1 MENLSTFF
9 LYGVVTYLNSLV
21 LISLIFGAVGFSTYY
36 YSRTRGSNQ
45 TDSINAAMMM
55 IFLIIGF
62 MLFYVGAYFVTN
74 PDKQLT
80 EDVSGIGWG
89 LFGFGF
95 SVISVSF
102 SFFSNIESQRNV
114 EMIKV
119 FLFEGRH
126 RTRRFKKKLNGRELF
141 KIAFIWYIFTS
152 LTWIYCVVYSPQL
165 LIFPVVV
172 MFIMLLICVALS
184 ILSVHRDDVVK
195 RKMKISFFAILQW
208 IRRQVVKNC
217 IFCYLF
223 SEKFPEVHE

>member
-21 LISLIFGAVGFSTYY
+21 LISFIFGAVGFSTYY
-36 YSRTRGSNQ
+36 YNRARGSNQ
-45 TDSINAAMMM
+45 TDSANAAMML

-62 MLFYVGAYFVTN
+62 MLFYVGAYFVSN

-89 LFGFGF
+89 LIGFGF
-95 SVISVSF
+95 SIISLSF

-119 FLFEGRH
+119 FLFEGRR
-126 RTRRFKKKLNGRELF
+126 RTRRFKSKLNSRELF
-141 KIAFIWYIFTS
+141 KIGIIWYVFTI
-152 LTWIYCVVYSPQL
+152 LTWIYCIVYSPQF
-165 LIFPVVV
+165 LIFPIVV
-172 MFIMLLICVALS
+172 MYAMLFICIGLS
-184 ILSVHRDDVVK
+184 ILSVHRDEVIK
-195 RKMKISFFAILQW
+195 QGMKTCLYAMLQW
-208 IRRQVVKNC
+208 IRRQVVKYC

-223 SEKFPEVHE
+223 PEIFPEVNE